1 MQEDSVWNFGLIE
14 AEIHMEHS
22 DIRRKLQC
30 ELYISC
36 TSITA
41 EYRANI
47 WYQLS
52 ALKAPSGLGCC
63 PF

>member
-30 ELYISC
+30 ELYIS
-36 TSITA
+36 